1 MNKRIGN
8 ELELEPISEEAL
20 EQERLQLLDRLKEI
34 DGLLEKI
41 RMVRKNPVRQ
51 NAEIS
56 ELKGVNKYSPVEEK
70 LKLFK
75 NLFQGRQDV
84 FARRFESAKTGKSG
98 YQPVCE
104 NEWKAG
110 ICEKPMMKCAFC
122 PHRKFVPYGD
132 SVIEKHLRGVEQSG
146 RFSRPFVAGIY
157 PLLNDDCCYFLAVD
171 FDEQTWLDDARAFI
185 ATCEKE
191 NIFAYLE
198 RSRSGDGGHVWIFFE
213 DKIKAKVARD
223 LGTLLLTKTL
233 DTRPEIKLASFDR
246 FFPNQDYMPKGGL
259 GNLIAL
265 PLQKKAR
272 EKNHSVYIDPAT
284 SNAYED
290 QWAFLSAI
298 KKNANVFVE
307 QKVSSAQ
314 LHHEILPAYENETSD
329 EDVPWLSRRADFPKI
344 EATLPSKIDIV
355 LSNQIFID
363 YTGLPAILRNR
374 ILRLASFQ
382 NPEFYQAQALRLPVW
397 GKPRILYCYD
407 IQAKYIGLP
416 IGCLDKLAELL
427 AHYKIT
433 PIIKDE
439 RNVGASIDA
448 EFLGTLY
455 PEQMLAAEA
464 LLKDDFGV
472 LSATT
477 VFGKT
482 VVALWM
488 IAQRKV
494 NTLVL
499 VHRAQL
505 MEQWV
510 ERITEFLGIPKKE
523 IGQISGT
530 KKKRFGKIDVALIT
544 SVSRQGVVEEW
555 VNDYGQIIVD
565 ECHHISAFSF
575 EKAVRESRAKFKVGL
590 SATLA
595 RKDGQHPIVL
605 MNLGPV
611 RYAVNAKKQAEER
624 CIKHSVILRTTCFK
638 PQSDD
643 PKLPI
648 QDVFRELW
656 NNEARNAMVIDDVI
670 NTYRNGR
677 QILLLTERTEH
688 IQLFYEKMKDD
699 IPALFV
705 LKGGFGKKQ
714 LKQIFEDLN
723 KAKENGNIVILATGR
738 YIGEGFDLPELDTL
752 FLPFPISWKGTLAQ
766 YVGRLHRM
774 ATGKTEVQVYD
785 YVDVDVPVLMRMLAK
800 RKKGYAALGYSIAE
814 SGMT

>member
-1 MNKRIGN
+1 MDKRLGN
-8 ELELEPISEEAL
+8 ELELKPISEEAL

-34 DGLLEKI
+34 EHILEGM
-41 RMVRKNPVRQ
+41 RAERKSPVRQ
-51 NAEIS
+51 NAEIP

-84 FARRFESAKTGKSG
+84 FARRFDSAKTGKSG

-110 ICEKPMMKCAFC
+110 ICEKPKVKCVFC
-122 PHRKFVPYGD
+122 SHRKFVPYGD

-146 RFSRPFVAGIY
+146 SFSRPFVAGIY

-233 DTRPEIKLASFDR
+233 DARPEIKLASFDR

-259 GNLIAL
+259 GN

-298 KKNANVFVE
+298 KKNANAFVA

-329 EDVPWLSRRADFPKI
+329 EDVPWQSRRADFPKI

-382 NPEFYQAQALRLPVW
+382 NPEFYQAQALRLPIW

-407 IQAKYIGLP
+407 
-416 IGCLDKLAELL
+416 EMS
-427 AHYKIT
+427 AH
-433 PIIKDE
+433 P
-439 RNVGASIDA
+439 
-448 EFLGTLY
+448 
-455 PEQMLAAEA
+455 
-464 LLKDDFGV
+464 
-472 LSATT
+472 
-477 VFGKT
+477 
-482 VVALWM
+482 
-488 IAQRKV
+488 
-494 NTLVL
+494 
-499 VHRAQL
+499 
-505 MEQWV
+505 
-510 ERITEFLGIPKKE
+510 
-523 IGQISGT
+523 
-530 KKKRFGKIDVALIT
+530 
-544 SVSRQGVVEEW
+544 
-555 VNDYGQIIVD
+555 
-565 ECHHISAFSF
+565 
-575 EKAVRESRAKFKVGL
+575 
-590 SATLA
+590 
-595 RKDGQHPIVL
+595 
-605 MNLGPV
+605 
-611 RYAVNAKKQAEER
+611 
-624 CIKHSVILRTTCFK
+624 
-638 PQSDD
+638 
-643 PKLPI
+643 
-648 QDVFRELW
+648 
-656 NNEARNAMVIDDVI
+656 
-670 NTYRNGR
+670 
-677 QILLLTERTEH
+677 
-688 IQLFYEKMKDD
+688 
-699 IPALFV
+699 
-705 LKGGFGKKQ
+705 
-714 LKQIFEDLN
+714 
-723 KAKENGNIVILATGR
+723 
-738 YIGEGFDLPELDTL
+738 
-752 FLPFPISWKGTLAQ
+752 
-766 YVGRLHRM
+766 
-774 ATGKTEVQVYD
+774 
-785 YVDVDVPVLMRMLAK
+785 
-800 RKKGYAALGYSIAE
+800 
-814 SGMT
+814 